1 MTTESVARPLTEE
14 APLQFARQWGGQGW
28 VSDLDGPVH
37 WVEFA
42 AETNGGASPLV
53 FVHGLG
59 GSHLNWV
66 RIGPDLAAGRRAVA
80 LDLAG
85 FGLSPGHGRDCSVQ
99 GNARLLHRF
108 LIEVVGTPAVL
119 VGNSMGGAVSV
130 LAAAAHPEVV
140 AGVVLVDPA
149 LPAPLQIPDAVV
161 AGLFLLYGAPVVGEA
176 FMKLV
181 ESRLSAKQQVER
193 AMRVCFADPTRASEP
208 VMAALAALA
217 QHRRTATGKE
227 RWFLQAARSLMRLL
241 ARPAPYRA
249 ALRGLAPPTLLIH
262 GEADRLVPIAAARAA
277 AAENPDWSTSF
288 IPGVGHTP
296 QLECPDE
303 VVATMSGWLAQHAG
317 LTADR

>member
-1 MTTESVARPLTEE
+1 MTSAAPPRTERATLP
-14 APLQFARQWGGQGW
+14 FAREWGAEGW
-28 VSDLDGPVH
+28 IGDLGGPVH

-42 AETNGGASPLV
+42 TEADRHPPPVV

-66 RIGPDLAAGRRAVA
+66 RIGPDLATGRRAVA

-85 FGLSPGHGRDCSVQ
+85 FGLSAGAGRDCSVQ
-99 GNARLLHRF
+99 GNARLLQRF
-108 LIEVVGTPAVL
+108 LAEVIEAPAVL

-130 LAAAAHPEVV
+130 LAAAAHPESV
-140 AGVVLVDPA
+140 AGLVLVDPA
-149 LPAPLQIPDAVV
+149 LPAPLQVPDAVV
-161 AGLFLLYGAPVVGEA
+161 AGLFLLYGAPVAGEV

-181 ESRLSAKQQVER
+181 ESRLSPRQQVER
-193 AMRVCFADPTRASEP
+193 TMRVCFADPRRASEP

-217 QHRRTATGKE
+217 EHRRTMAGKE

-249 ALRGLAPPTLLIH
+249 ALRGLSVPTLLIH
-262 GEADRLVPIAAARAA
+262 GEADRLVPLAAARAA
-277 AAENPDWSTSF
+277 ALASPGWTTSF

-296 QLECPDE
+296 QLECPDP
-303 VVATMSGWLAQHAG
+303 VVEAVSGWLARHSG
-317 LTADR
+317 LTVR